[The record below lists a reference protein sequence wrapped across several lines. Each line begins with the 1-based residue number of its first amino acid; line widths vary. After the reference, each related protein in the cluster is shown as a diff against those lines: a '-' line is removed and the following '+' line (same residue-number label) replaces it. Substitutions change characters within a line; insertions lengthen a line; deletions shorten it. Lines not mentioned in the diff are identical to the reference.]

1 VKAAIIAIS
10 RDGIAL
16 AAKLAGLFDAA
27 DIYVPP
33 RLAEA
38 AAEAGEAGKAE
49 ADSRSGR
56 NPEPDQA
63 QPGIIPGTAD
73 AAGKTGFTGNSSRDA
88 CKETAA
94 SGCTENRDVQ
104 AGRGENREEDL
115 VCGGQEVVLKTLNG
129 GFYPGVAEIFSAYP
143 ALVFVS
149 AAAVAVRAIAPCLAG
164 KDCDPAVVSVDEGGQ
179 FAISLL
185 SGHLGG
191 ANALA
196 EMVAHHL
203 GAQAVITTA
212 TDTKG
217 ISAFDSLARQWGW
230 AIENLP
236 DLKHIS
242 AAMLEGREIVLYGRQ
257 AAGSAAPQGGVAT
270 ESLKDLLAGKL
281 ARNIYITEKKKELSR
296 ARHGAVIID
305 SRLEKWPVPE
315 GVPQVILRPKT
326 VAAGVGCKKGVPA
339 QAIIEAIE
347 QAFREAGFALKSLS
361 CLASGEFKAGEAGL
375 IKAARYFGV
384 PLKIFSRADIA
395 AALEENALKDCSR
408 SAFVK
413 EQVGVGAVA
422 EPCAALGSGG
432 KGAALPTRRGEGI
445 TVSLAEGPLFLSL
458 NYPV

>member
-1 VKAAIIAIS
+1 MKVAIIAIS
-10 RDGIAL
+10 RDGITL
-16 AAKLAGLFDAA
+16 AEKLAELFDAA
-27 DIYVPP
+27 DVYVPP

-38 AAEAGEAGKAE
+38 AEAGDSGKAE
-49 ADSRSGR
+49 ANCGPGQDPGL
-56 NPEPDQA
+56 DLGK
-63 QPGIIPGTAD
+63 PGIIPGTAD
-73 AAGKTGFTGNSSRDA
+73 ASCKAEFKVNSSRDA

-94 SGCTENRDVQ
+94 SGCTENRDGQVDRDD
-104 AGRGENREEDL
+104 GSEEDL
-115 VCGGQEVVLKTLNG
+115 LCGGQKVNLKPLNG

-143 ALVFVS
+143 ALIFVS

-164 KDCDPAVVSVDEGGQ
+164 KDRDPAVVLVDEGGQ

-196 EMVAHHL
+196 EMVARHL

-230 AIENLP
+230 SIENLP

-242 AAMLEGREIVLYGRQ
+242 AAMLEGREVVLYGRQ
-257 AAGSAAPQGGVAT
+257 TEGGAAPQGGAAA

-281 ARNIYITEKKKELSR
+281 TGNVYITEKKEELSR

-305 SRLEKWPVPE
+305 NCLEEWPVPE
-315 GVPQVILRPKT
+315 GMPLVILRPKN
-326 VAAGVGCKKGVPA
+326 VAAGVGCRKGVPA
-339 QAIIEAIE
+339 RAII
-347 QAFREAGFALKSLS
+347 QAVEHAFCEAGFALKSLS

-375 IKAARYFGV
+375 VEAARYFGV

-395 AALEENALKDCSR
+395 AALEEGALKDCSR
-408 SAFVK
+408 SAFVE

-422 EPCAALGSGG
+422 EPCAVLGSGG
-432 KGAALPTRRGEGI
+432 KGLALPAERGEGI
-445 TVSLAEGPLFLSL
+445 TVSLAEGPLFTA
-458 NYPV
+458 